1 MKRGWL
7 WLACSVFGLAAST
20 VAMAEVESGE
30 SVCGSLDNG
39 NAGPYDYRDP
49 GRAAMLGNVNTNHYN
64 ADVQNLVRGETG
76 YQVIGDLDFVLRAF
90 PNHHQALSTMMRYF
104 LQGGD
109 RSRFRSAECYFDR
122 AIRLAPDDVYV
133 RQIFSVYLARKQKMP
148 DAIDQLERAIALSPE
163 PMMELHYNLGLLY
176 TDSKDFDKANL
187 NASIAYGM
195 GHPLPGLRDKLMRLG
210 QWRPVQVTSPAPS
223 SPEAQ
228 MRAAPP
234 RAEPGAQP
242 SGIPP

>member
-1 MKRGWL
+1 MKWGL
-7 WLACSVFGLAAST
+7 LSLACSVFGLAIST
-20 VAMAEVESGE
+20 VTMAEVESGE

-39 NAGPYDYRDP
+39 TAGPYDYRDP
-49 GRAAMLGNVNTNHYN
+49 GRTAMLGNVNTNHYN

-133 RQIFSVYLARKQKMP
+133 RQIFSVYLARKQKMR
-148 DAIDQLERAIALSPE
+148 DAVDQLERAIELSPE

-176 TDSKDFDKANL
+176 TDLKEFDKANR

-195 GHPLPGLRDKLMRLG
+195 GHPLPGLREKLMRAG
-210 QWRPVQVTSPAPS
+210 QWHPVPMIVPGTT
-223 SPEAQ
+223 
-228 MRAAPP
+228 AAGQANTP
-234 RAEPGAQP
+234 
-242 SGIPP
+242 